1 MGGGVQCKSLLK
13 TLWILRAAWRDAI
26 LAFMNFPWELW
37 AEQELGG
44 GDAAC
49 SSLDVMLQI
58 MTFQSLSFLK
68 NESFIYL
75 L

>member
-1 MGGGVQCKSLLK
+1 
-13 TLWILRAAWRDAI
+13 
-26 LAFMNFPWELW
+26 MNFPWELW
-37 AEQELGG
+37 AEQELEG